1 MEGLLFI
8 DDEEGV
14 RRSVARALKREP
26 YDIFTVEDGR
36 KEVSFVRENPARVCI
51 VISDYKMPH
60 MDGLETP
67 TAIGAMNPEITRIIL
82 IGDSIMVVSGAPVAG
97 ADDALR
103 AVQAAV
109 SMQNEAAA
117 VDRGL
122 AADGRLRMRIGIGV
136 ASGRVFSGVL
146 GSLRKKEYT
155 CIGTAVNVAARL
167 TAMAAPGQ
175 ILISPGTYR
184 KVAADIAADPMPE
197 MVVKGIHSPMTVY
210 RVC

>member
-82 IGDSIMVVSGAPVAG
+82 IGDSIMVMFG
-97 ADDALR
+97 ALR

-136 ASGRVFSGVL
+136 ASGRVFSGLL

>member
-82 IGDSIMVVSGAPVAG
+82 IGDSIMVMFG
-97 ADDALR
+97 ALR

-109 SMQNEAAA
+109 SMQNETAA

-122 AADGRLRMRIGIGV
+122 AANGRLRMRIGIGV